1 MNTLEKVEKA
11 LEEVN
16 YMLSYKFI
24 TTLVGDSL
32 NDINMLLENIKADL
46 S

>member
-1 MNTLEKVEKA
+1 MTTLEKVEKA

-24 TTLVGDSL
+24 TDPVRDSL
-32 NDINMLLENIKADL
+32 TDIKSLLESIKADL

>member
-1 MNTLEKVEKA
+1 MSTLEKVEKA

-24 TTLVGDSL
+24 TTPVRDSL
-32 NDINMLLENIKADL
+32 NDIKSLLESIKADL